1 MTFQWQKLSPTEF
14 HQLQEYISYSS
25 KKLKDVLEDLH
36 ISCDEP
42 MVYDGFRKFMD
53 SYMEA
58 EIPEELCKHLFL
70 SLMKKPI
77 GPPTTTGKDYHHVRD
92 VAAVTA
98 TQTVCAPITHL
109 GADIHIDKGEKHQ
122 GFVEKIH
129 GLTEKLQGLGLHG
142 EKGHSRHDSGES
154 GKRSRAGSTS
164 ASTHPAVA
172 VTANPA
178 VEKSLAAG
186 DDSTPD
192 VSTHSRSSSKKSNH
206 SVNTIHNEEYKEFEE
221 ENTMFDSDGEE
232 TYFITNKDV
241 DKMLEEQSDTHLK
254 LVSKLEDENRTL
266 KSKMEHLTSVQCAN
280 STIEKQETRF
290 NTETRMS
297 PRYC

>member
-154 GKRSRAGSTS
+154 GKRSRAEIGKLCGQLSAIEDSMLISIGKLCGQLSAIEDLMLTSYGSTS

-172 VTANPA
+172 VTVPI
-178 VEKSLAAG
+178 
-186 DDSTPD
+186 
-192 VSTHSRSSSKKSNH
+192 HS
-206 SVNTIHNEEYKEFEE
+206 F
-221 ENTMFDSDGEE
+221 
-232 TYFITNKDV
+232 
-241 DKMLEEQSDTHLK
+241 
-254 LVSKLEDENRTL
+254 
-266 KSKMEHLTSVQCAN
+266 
-280 STIEKQETRF
+280 
-290 NTETRMS
+290 
-297 PRYC
+297 

>member
-1 MTFQWQKLSPTEF
+1 MYFQ
-14 HQLQEYISYSS
+14 
-25 KKLKDVLEDLH
+25 
-36 ISCDEP
+36 P

-154 GKRSRAGSTS
+154 GKRSRAGTPLMAACVLLYQLYVS
-164 ASTHPAVA
+164 AEWNLFFCFFTNLNVNLAV
-172 VTANPA
+172 
-178 VEKSLAAG
+178 
-186 DDSTPD
+186 
-192 VSTHSRSSSKKSNH
+192 
-206 SVNTIHNEEYKEFEE
+206 I
-221 ENTMFDSDGEE
+221 
-232 TYFITNKDV
+232 
-241 DKMLEEQSDTHLK
+241 
-254 LVSKLEDENRTL
+254 
-266 KSKMEHLTSVQCAN
+266 C
-280 STIEKQETRF
+280 
-290 NTETRMS
+290 MS
-297 PRYC
+297 CFCSQF